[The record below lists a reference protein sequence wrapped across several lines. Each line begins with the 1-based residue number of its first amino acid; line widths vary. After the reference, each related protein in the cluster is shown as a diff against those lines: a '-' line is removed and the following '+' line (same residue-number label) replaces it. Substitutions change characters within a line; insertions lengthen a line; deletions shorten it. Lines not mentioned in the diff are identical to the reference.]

1 MVFIIICQLFYYTTL
16 FFCFRKLETNWKV
29 IRNEG
34 MAVYKERQG
43 FLDEAES
50 LRDIGNWKQF
60 ELYAKG
66 ILYS

>member
-1 MVFIIICQLFYYTTL
+1 MLVFKNIVFSPA
-16 FFCFRKLETNWKV
+16 RKLETNWKV

-34 MAVYKERQG
+34 LAAYKERQG

-50 LRDIGNWKQF
+50 LRDVGDWKQF

-66 ILYS
+66 ILN